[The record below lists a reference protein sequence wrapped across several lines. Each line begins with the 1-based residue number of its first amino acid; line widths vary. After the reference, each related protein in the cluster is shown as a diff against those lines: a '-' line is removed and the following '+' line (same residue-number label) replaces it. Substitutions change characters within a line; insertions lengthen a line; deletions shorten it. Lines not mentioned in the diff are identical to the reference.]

1 MPKINDPSKIRN
13 WKSWV
18 QKKLFLG
25 DLEIILLKARLE
37 QTEKAMERL
46 VAQIGITSTPQA
58 RHQDRVF
65 IDTVGLS
72 IWMFFSHKVSNIYGH
87 REDILD
93 KEEDDKECNCET
105 CVKSDGPNTEN
116 DDDEMENVCDIDY
129 DYPDEYYANDNT
141 EDDSL

>member
-1 MPKINDPSKIRN
+1 MPKINDPR
-13 WKSWV
+13 
-18 QKKLFLG
+18 

-46 VAQIGITSTPQA
+46 VAQIGITSEQQA
-58 RHQDRVF
+58 RARPSEERTRHQDQ
-65 IDTVGLS
+65 
-72 IWMFFSHKVSNIYGH
+72 VSNIYGH

-105 CVKSDGPNTEN
+105 CVKFDCPNTEN

-129 DYPDEYYANDNT
+129 DYPDEYYANDNDNT